1 MTKIIIADDHV
12 VLRAGLVQ
20 IITKEADMKVVA
32 ELESGEELLD
42 KINDLEFDIVIL
54 DIGLPGRS
62 GIEIIKEIR
71 KFYPKIP
78 ILVYSGYEES
88 RYGVRA
94 IQAGANG
101 YISKEDTKSNLIE
114 ALRRIKGGKRYI
126 TPKLAELLALELDK
140 NIEKAPH
147 ERLSDREF
155 EIMLHIAKG
164 KSVSEIADLLSLS
177 VNTVNTYRARILE
190 KMGLNNNTQIAL
202 YALENKLLDWGML
215 QSN

>member
-1 MTKIIIADDHV
+1 MIKIIIADDHA

-20 IITKEADMKVVA
+20 IITKEADMKVVFEA
-32 ELESGEELLD
+32 ESGEELLS
-42 KINDLEFDIVIL
+42 KIDEFEFDILIL

-62 GIEIIKEIR
+62 GIDILKEFR

-78 ILVYSGYEES
+78 VLVYSGYEES

-101 YISKEDTKSNLIE
+101 YISKEDTKTNLIE
-114 ALRRIKGGKRYI
+114 AVRRIKGGKRYI
-126 TPKLAELLALELDK
+126 TPQLAEMLAAELDK

-155 EIMLHIAKG
+155 EIMRHIALG
-164 KSVSEIADLLSLS
+164 KSVSDIAELLSLS

-190 KMGLNNNTQIAL
+190 KMGLHSNTQIAL
-202 YALENKLLDWGML
+202 YALENKILD
-215 QSN
+215 

>member
-12 VLRAGLVQ
+12 VLRTGLVQ
-20 IITKEADMKVVA
+20 LITKEADMKVVA
-32 ELESGEELLD
+32 EFESGEELLA
-42 KINDLEFDIVIL
+42 KINDLEFDMVIL

-71 KFYPKIP
+71 KFYPKTP

-164 KSVSEIADLLSLS
+164 KSVSEIADLLSIS

-190 KMGLNNNTQIAL
+190 KMGLSNNTQIAL
-202 YALENKLLDWGML
+202 YALENKLLD
-215 QSN
+215 